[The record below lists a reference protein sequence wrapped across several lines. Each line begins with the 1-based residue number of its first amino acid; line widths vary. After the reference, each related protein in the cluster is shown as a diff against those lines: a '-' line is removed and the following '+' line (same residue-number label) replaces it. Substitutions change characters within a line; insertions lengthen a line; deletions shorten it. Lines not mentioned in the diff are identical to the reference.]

1 MVPPRTLVYQSL
13 ISIHALLAESD
24 MYCGASPDWR
34 RIFLSTLSSRRATS
48 ALQITRSPMKFLS
61 TLSSRRATRAIMLIK
76 LTVKISI
83 HALLAESDQP
93 ARPNGWS
100 LPKFLST
107 LSSRRATPRSSRAS
121 SSLTYFY
128 PRSPRGE
135 RQQKATK
142 DRFFCC
148 RTCYITITIRA
159 FSRFV
164 KIFSPL

>member
-1 MVPPRTLVYQSL
+1 MVFILNNRNFYPRSPRGERPESNSHIRNTSAFLSTLSSRRATVMIFRFFGITF

-24 MYCGASPDWR
+24 
-34 RIFLSTLSSRRATS
+34 LTLFGIKLTCE
-48 ALQITRSPMKFLS
+48 KFLS
-61 TLSSRRATRAIMLIK
+61 TLSSRRATQNVNYFLPDRH
-76 LTVKISI
+76 ISI
-83 HALLAESDQP
+83 HALLAESDPTQNVKP
-93 ARPNGWS
+93 II
-100 LPKFLST
+100 
-107 LSSRRATPRSSRAS
+107 RSD
-121 SSLTYFY
+121 FY